1 MSRLLR
7 VELSGC
13 WLDKYGITR
22 EQFADLSERLEAARD
37 ETALTDVALLA
48 TGDVP
53 PEKQP
58 LDGHFYLLP
67 EQSLNDYQVSRAESE
82 LGKILTT
89 AKAIQSQSDAVVVL
103 GIGGSYMGSRAI
115 MEACCEPFFNEW
127 PVEQRGGRP
136 RVYFEGN
143 SLDNDAT
150 QALLSLLNL
159 SLIHISEPT
168 RPY

>member
-53 PEKQP
+53 RK
-58 LDGHFYLLP
+58 
-67 EQSLNDYQVSRAESE
+67 
-82 LGKILTT
+82 T
-89 AKAIQSQSDAVVVL
+89 AVGWS
-103 GIGGSYMGSRAI
+103 
-115 MEACCEPFFNEW
+115 
-127 PVEQRGGRP
+127 
-136 RVYFEGN
+136 
-143 SLDNDAT
+143 
-150 QALLSLLNL
+150 LLSLARA
-159 SLIHISEPT
+159 IAK
-168 RPY
+168 